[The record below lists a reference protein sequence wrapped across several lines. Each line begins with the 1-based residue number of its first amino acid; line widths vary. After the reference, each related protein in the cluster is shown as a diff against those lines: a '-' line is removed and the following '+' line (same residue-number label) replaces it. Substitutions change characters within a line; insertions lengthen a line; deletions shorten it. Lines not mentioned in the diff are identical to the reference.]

1 MKIDTNDIAAWY
13 SERMSTTWD
22 ADTGIES
29 VRFVVLDSETTGLDP
44 RRDKLITI
52 GAIGVLNFEIV
63 IGDVFETML
72 KVAYNSASVTV
83 HGVTRQE
90 AREGQD
96 EKEAVTEFLEYL
108 EDGVIVGHH
117 IQHDIETLN
126 TAYERHY
133 GFKLSNRF
141 IDTMD
146 LTLHLKDSG
155 SINELNSGH
164 ELNGFSLDALCDL
177 FGIEPHDRHT
187 AGGDAFITALL
198 FLRLLHCARKAGR
211 NTLAAVTEPYDY
223 EKLNA

>member
-1 MKIDTNDIAAWY
+1 MKIDVDDISKWY
-13 SERMSTTWD
+13 EERMSRSYGD
-22 ADTGIES
+22 DVGIEN

-52 GAIGVLNFEIV
+52 GAIAVVNFEV
-63 IGDVFETML
+63 VLGDVFETML

-83 HGVTRQE
+83 HGVTKQE

-96 EKEAVTEFLEYL
+96 EKEAVTEFLRYL

-126 TAYERHY
+126 TAYEKHF
-133 GFKLSNRF
+133 GFKLTNRF

-155 SINELNSGH
+155 SIEELKRGE
-164 ELNGFSLDALCDL
+164 ELKGFSLDALCDL

-198 FLRLLHCARKAGR
+198 FLRLIHCAWKAGR
-211 NTLAAVTEPYDY
+211 RKLGLVTEPYDY
-223 EKLNA
+223 DKLNA